1 MKCASGACVR
11 VRRVMLLACG
21 LLASAV
27 TRAELVLQDDF
38 SGKTPAANRLDDT
51 GLMGAWPTTGGA
63 GTTGIIDDSGAG
75 GIGSTA
81 ALFVDTSSFGGVA
94 GVFDIVGPPY
104 DEVDMLLP
112 GDAVELRFLFRVPAI
127 AAGTNNLRFGILNNG
142 GTQQTADNQG
152 LTATDTIGFGA
163 RIDVTPAAGSHAV
176 AFLYDENVT
185 GGGNML
191 GGAGL
196 GVFGGAGG
204 QPFIADTNAHEA
216 VFRMTR
222 TATGYT
228 FKMEI
233 DGGAT
238 ISATTNNFLPVT
250 AFHQFGI
257 ISASAGNDV
266 ILDNVEIDRNTLRNG
281 TFERGQSLT
290 TDGMATDFARN
301 WVTNTGLTVSRHA
314 GLTDGSHTAA
324 YLDGTVNKGQMS
336 QSAETPGSDWRFDVD
351 FAAEDGG
358 GAGNRSFNL
367 LLVNAGSA
375 GQLNM
380 RLNGEGA
387 LEVFD
392 TAWRAITPT
401 NFVAFSLDGNG
412 DKSFF
417 GGAGDTNFVYHLT
430 IIAEDYGLPTANYDV
445 LLYALDNP
453 GNLWAT
459 NDLTLWQNASAISN
473 SVTGISSVQ
482 FTTANSQADFAVDNV
497 SLLIIPEPGTVALL
511 VFGGG
516 CLMAAAR
523 RRQRGGMR

>member
-1 MKCASGACVR
+1 MKMATARNRGVVAAAWFCLCAVGWVA
-11 VRRVMLLACG
+11 
-21 LLASAV
+21 
-27 TRAELVLQDDF
+27 RAELVLQDDF
-38 SGKTPAANRLDDT
+38 SGRTPGANRFDDT

-75 GIGSTA
+75 GIGSTN
-81 ALFVDTSSFGGVA
+81 ALFVDTTGFGGAA

-104 DEVDMLLP
+104 DQVGMDQV
-112 GDAVELRFLFRVPAI
+112 GDAVELRFLFRIPSVAG
-127 AAGTNNLRFGILNNG
+127 GTNDLRFGILNNG
-142 GTQQTADNQG
+142 GTQNTADNQG
-152 LTATDTIGFGA
+152 TTATDTIGFGGRVQVA
-163 RIDVTPAAGSHAV
+163 PVSGSGTY

-191 GGAGL
+191 GGV
-196 GVFGGAGG
+196 GVGTFGSSGAR
-204 QPFIADTNAHEA
+204 PHIADTNAHEA

-222 TATGYT
+222 TATGYS

-238 ISATTNNFLPVT
+238 FSATTNGFLPVT

-266 ILDNVEIDRNTLRNG
+266 ILDNVEIDKNGLRNG

-290 TDGMATDFARN
+290 TDGMSADFARN
-301 WVTNTGLTVSRHA
+301 WTTNTGLTVTRHA

-324 YLDGTVNKGQMS
+324 YLDGTVNKGTLS
-336 QSAETPGSDWRFDVD
+336 QAPETPGSDWRFDVD

-367 LLVNAGSA
+367 LLASA
-375 GQLNM
+375 GNSGQINM
-380 RLNGEGA
+380 RLNGDGA
-387 LEVFD
+387 IEVFD
-392 TAWRAITPT
+392 TAWRTITPT

-430 IIAEDYGLPTANYDV
+430 ILAEDYGLPTANYDV
-445 LLYALDNP
+445 FLYALDNP
-453 GNLWAT
+453 GNIWST
-459 NDLTLWQNASAISN
+459 NDLALWQNASAISN

-482 FTTANSQADFAVDNV
+482 FTTANSQADFAIDNV
-497 SLLIIPEPGTVALL
+497 SLMIIPEPTTWLLMTLGFLCLVAA
-511 VFGGG
+511 G
-516 CLMAAAR
+516 R
-523 RRQRGGMR
+523 RRSA